1 MATVKGQSKPQGAA
15 PAAPQAV
22 IPFTRAAREKSFLA
36 FDTGA
41 LTTSTSATT
50 QVSPI
55 QLPAAGFLKYIEI
68 VVTATTAGNSVSVT
82 YNADGPWNILNYV
95 SLTNS
100 AGDTIITPMT
110 GYQLFLINKYGA
122 IGTEP
127 PYADP
132 RGDSLYSATTGT
144 GATGGSF
151 TFQLRIPLEIDPR
164 DAYGAVP
171 NLASNKAYNLQ
182 FIINGTNSVYG
193 TSAAPTAG
201 PTVRIQGTSYF
212 WSQPF
217 AQTPFGTGQA
227 TAPDS
232 DGSVSMWRLQTAP
245 VTSGDRYVTLTNV
258 GNVIRMWIFVL
269 RQSSGARITSNSSD
283 WPATSQLILNND
295 VLLHLP
301 LTNWQ
306 NDIAQSYGYVF
317 GAIEA
322 ARGLDYGVFPIFH
335 FFDQRGNVKVDS
347 ARDQLLPT
355 LDATLVQFH
364 ATTFSSNANTLE
376 IISNEI
382 KPVSAASLY
391 SLNLV

>member
-1 MATVKGQSKPQGAA
+1 MATVKGQSKPQG
-15 PAAPQAV
+15 PAQASPQAV

-36 FDTGA
+36 FDTGN
-41 LTTSTSATT
+41 LTTSTAATT

-55 QLPAAGFLKYIEI
+55 QLPAAGFLKFIEI
-68 VVTATTAGNSVSVT
+68 VVTAVTAGNGAVVT
-82 YNADGPWNILNYV
+82 FNADGPWNVLNYV

-122 IGTEP
+122 IGAEP

-132 RGDSLYSATTGT
+132 RGDSLYSVTTGAV
-144 GATGGSF
+144 ATGGSF

-182 FIINGTNSVYG
+182 FIISGTNSVYG
-193 TSAAPTAG
+193 VAPTAG

-245 VTSGDRYVTLTNV
+245 VTAGDRYVTLTNV
-258 GNVIRMWIFVL
+258 GNVIRMWILVL
-269 RQSSGARITSNSSD
+269 RQSSGARITSNSAD
-283 WPATSQLILNND
+283 WPATSQIILNND

-306 NDIAQSYGYVF
+306 NGTAQAYGYVF
-317 GAIEA
+317 GAADA
-322 ARGLDYGVFPIFH
+322 ARGLDTGVFPIYH

-355 LDATLVQFH
+355 LDATLVQYH